1 MSPSVLEN
9 TVVPGPFGV
18 PTDIEDVSVASWGSV
33 SLDSSIPLV
42 WVPSSSFELELTL
55 RYLAHLFNK
64 ESLGFSPEFGEEVAG
79 PPPFPAPPFF

>member
-9 TVVPGPFGV
+9 TVVPGPIGV

-33 SLDSSIPLV
+33 PLDSGAPLV
-42 WVPSSSFELELTL
+42 WVPSSLESFELRLAL
-55 RYLAHLFNK
+55 RNLAHLFNK

-79 PPPFPAPPFF
+79 PPP